1 MPCPPN
7 GSLGVWGREVTV
19 VSRHSESST
28 PALNVGSTKEV
39 RFAVARLYGGQLQ
52 QARQQACC
60 FFKLKI
66 SGHLTHLT
74 SGGRGAASIETRYNL
89 RGEFQIQRYIQ
100 CSTVDYSMYIGDYQ
114 PPPGDGDAWIS
125 KHIQWLSGK
134 KCDLPVA
141 CSDGVHYCLTR
152 KISVKRSVAL
162 EATSCRDESDAA
174 SGDYTLSTLSP
185 QIYPVSSSPPPLERT
200 TSMVS
205 LS

>member
-1 MPCPPN
+1 MQDVMVKFLLDVIAVMVLSAKGLPCPPN

-28 PALNVGSTKEV
+28 PALNMGSTKEV

-52 QARQQACC
+52 QARQQACW

-100 CSTVDYSMYIGDYQ
+100 YSTVDYVHWG
-114 PPPGDGDAWIS
+114 
-125 KHIQWLSGK
+125 
-134 KCDLPVA
+134 LPTA
-141 CSDGVHYCLTR
+141 PR
-152 KISVKRSVAL
+152 
-162 EATSCRDESDAA
+162 
-174 SGDYTLSTLSP
+174 
-185 QIYPVSSSPPPLERT
+185 
-200 TSMVS
+200 
-205 LS
+205 